1 MELISYIRENALL
14 EMEQEEAIDK
24 AVNRCIE
31 EGYLESYLRQHSGE
45 AKGMLLSGFDEEIYE
60 KGLREEGRQEGKREG
75 QTVLAK
81 AISLIRHGKTME
93 DLLALGIDKE
103 TIDLAKQSLEA

>member
-1 MELISYIRENALL
+1 
-14 EMEQEEAIDK
+14 MEQEEAIDK

-60 KGLREEGRQEGKREG
+60 KGLREEGRQEGREEGRREGKREG